1 MGLKN
6 CSEAF
11 KALYRKISSEKHVK
25 TVKNYLGQHYKQI
38 GSVAVITAL
47 VAACTGTLISNAAR
61 KNVPVGIMMTVSD
74 VAAGKNAFSGDSF
87 EVTSVTYM
95 DMQDSIYAADQLAQ
109 LEKSEKQV
117 EEILASKQQSKKE
130 TTVIEHITTQTQ
142 EPVAAVT
149 APVTPS
155 EPQQVAASQEPVAP
169 AEAVTTYADENG
181 TYESVGTFT
190 LTAYC
195 PCSICC
201 GQYSNPSNPTTASG
215 TTATAG
221 RTIAAD
227 TSKFPFGT
235 QLVINGQ
242 VYTVEDV
249 GGAIKGNKIDIYFN
263 THQEAINFGRQS
275 AEVYRV
281 VQ

>member
-1 MGLKN
+1 MRIRN
-6 CSEAF
+6 CSKAF
-11 KALYRKISSEKHVK
+11 KALYGKVKSDKHVNA
-25 TVKNYLGQHYKQI
+25 VKKYAGKYYKKI
-38 GSVAVITAL
+38 GSVAVIVSL
-47 VAACTGTLISNAAR
+47 VAICAGTMITNAGN

-74 VAAGKNAFSGDSF
+74 VAAGQKAFQGESF
-87 EVTSVTYM
+87 EVTSVTYIQ
-95 DMQDSIYAADQLAQ
+95 MQEAIYDADQLAK
-109 LEKSEKQV
+109 LEKSEKQI
-117 EEILASKQQSKKE
+117 EGILASRQQSKKE
-130 TTVIEHITTQTQ
+130 QAAVEQLMAQ
-142 EPVAAVT
+142 AAEPVT
-149 APVTPS
+149 APVTVS
-155 EPQQVAASQEPVAP
+155 ESETQQTSAAP
-169 AEAVTTYADENG
+169 VTTYADENG
-181 TYESVGTFT
+181 TYEYVGDFT

-195 PCSICC
+195 PCAICC

-227 TSKFPFGT
+227 TSRFPFGT

-275 AEVYRV
+275 AQVYRV

>member
-1 MGLKN
+1 MRIKN
-6 CSEAF
+6 CSKAF
-11 KALYRKISSEKHVK
+11 RALYGKVK
-25 TVKNYLGQHYKQI
+25 SDKRVNAVKNYAGKYYKKI
-38 GSVAVITAL
+38 GSVAVIVSL
-47 VAACTGTLISNAAR
+47 VAICAGTMITNASN

-74 VAAGKNAFSGDSF
+74 VAAGQKAFQGEAF
-87 EVTSVTYM
+87 EVTSVTYIQ
-95 DMQDSIYAADQLAQ
+95 MQGAIYDADQLAK
-109 LEKSEKQV
+109 LEKSEKQI
-117 EEILASKQQSKKE
+117 EGILASRQQSRKE
-130 TTVIEHITTQTQ
+130 QAAVEQLTAEAA
-142 EPVAAVT
+142 EPVV
-149 APVTPS
+149 APVTASGSETQQTAAPS
-155 EPQQVAASQEPVAP
+155 
-169 AEAVTTYADENG
+169 VTTYVDENG
-181 TYESVGTFT
+181 TYELVGDFT

-195 PCSICC
+195 PCTICC
-201 GQYSNPSNPTTASG
+201 GQWSNPSNPTTASG

-227 TSKFPFGT
+227 TSRFPFGT

-275 AEVYRV
+275 AQVYKV